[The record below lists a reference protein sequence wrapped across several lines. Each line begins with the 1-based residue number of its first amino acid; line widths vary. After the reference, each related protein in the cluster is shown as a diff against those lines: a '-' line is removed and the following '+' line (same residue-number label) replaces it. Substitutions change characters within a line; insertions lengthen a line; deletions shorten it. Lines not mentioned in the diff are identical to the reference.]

1 MDICLNVYD
10 MWFFFFIKLTNDHL
24 TMSRTGSFQED
35 SKAYCA
41 SADTRRNHSRP
52 PIYRLEMSLKLI
64 NPYHL
69 LVYCG
74 MGEQASVL
82 KTTAG

>member
-1 MDICLNVYD
+1 M
-10 MWFFFFIKLTNDHL
+10 NDHL
-24 TMSRTGSFQED
+24 TMSRTVSFQED
-35 SKAYCA
+35 SKACCA
-41 SADTRRNHSRP
+41 SADTRRNHSLP

-82 KTTAG
+82 ITTDG